1 MKFSITIIFNAIA
14 LWVATALLAGVSLDG
29 TLKAGSVLA
38 GLGPTGSRIVYF
50 VLAGL
55 VLACVNA
62 LVRPVVKL
70 LSLPFYVLTLGL
82 FFVVV
87 NALMLKLTAW
97 ITASFDLHLVVT
109 NFGWALLGGIV
120 VGAVNWGLRA
130 IFAEVETLN

>member
-14 LWVATALLAGVSLDG
+14 LWVATALLAGISLDG
-29 TLKAGSVLA
+29 SVKADSVLS

-62 LVRPVVKL
+62 LIRPLVIL

-97 ITASFDLHLVVT
+97 ITTSFDLHLVVA

-130 IFAEVETLN
+130 IFAEVEALN

>member
-1 MKFSITIIFNAIA
+1 MKFSITVIFNAIA
-14 LWVATALLAGVSLDG
+14 LWVATALLSGVALVG
-29 TLKAGSVLA
+29 ALKPGSVFASLGDA
-38 GLGPTGSRIVYF
+38 GARVVYF
-50 VLAGL
+50 LLAGL

-62 LVRPVVKL
+62 LIRPVVKFL
-70 LSLPFYVLTLGL
+70 ALPFYVLTLGL

-97 ITASFDLHLVVT
+97 ITTSFDLHLVVA

-130 IFAEVETLN
+130 IFAEVEALN